1 MKFIGFFGK
10 SKNTGDPVLEY
21 HPPYEEQPEEEEEI
35 LLSQHR
41 QPMGWNGTEDP
52 DEISEDEEDLE
63 EDMESE
69 ISVSPAKNRKGKR
82 RMVTAALVMALG
94 AAVYLNWQFSGNQEL
109 LASDTLSSE
118 KEMGTAQLV
127 NGEAEETDAS
137 ASEEEGESVFTQ
149 AKLSRQKARDEA
161 VEMLEEVLKDS
172 ESSEEAKKE
181 AVAQSAVIAQNVLKE
196 NNIENLVKAKGYSDC
211 VAVIQNDECSVIV
224 GGKLENASDAVVIQD
239 IVVSQTSFAPEK
251 IKIIESK

>member
-10 SKNTGDPVLEY
+10 GKDAAEPVLEY
-21 HPPYEEQPEEEEEI
+21 HPPYDEEEQEDEGVVDEEEEESWEGSEE
-35 LLSQHR
+35 LLQ
-41 QPMGWNGTEDP
+41 QDP
-52 DEISEDEEDLE
+52 GFDEPYQKSH
-63 EDMESE
+63 
-69 ISVSPAKNRKGKR
+69 NREKKKGRR

-109 LASDTLSSE
+109 LASDTLNSE

-127 NGEAEETDAS
+127 NGDAEETDAS
-137 ASEEEGESVFTQ
+137 AAEEEESVFTQ

-172 ESSEEAKKE
+172 ESSAEAKKE

-211 VAVIQNDECSVIV
+211 VAVIQDDECSVIV
-224 GGKLENASDAVVIQD
+224 GGTLESSSDAVVIQD

-251 IKIIESK
+251 IKIIEGK

>member
-10 SKNTGDPVLEY
+10 GKDTGEPVLEY
-21 HPPYEEQPEEEEEI
+21 HPPYEGNTEKEEPEI
-35 LLSQHR
+35 IHRR
-41 QPMGWNGTEDP
+41 QPMAWNDTEEP
-52 DEISEDEEDLE
+52 EESDEPQDEMETFSEDEPGLPPKSR
-63 EDMESE
+63 ES
-69 ISVSPAKNRKGKR
+69 RRGKR

-109 LASDTLSSE
+109 LASDTLNSE

-127 NGEAEETDAS
+127 NGDAEETDAS
-137 ASEEEGESVFTQ
+137 AAEEESVFTQ

-161 VEMLEEVLKDS
+161 VEMLEEVIKDS
-172 ESSEEAKKE
+172 ESSAEAKKE

-211 VAVIQNDECSVIV
+211 VAVIQDDECSVIV
-224 GGKLENASDAVVIQD
+224 GGTLESSSDAVVIQD

-251 IKIIESK
+251 IKIIEGK

>member
-10 SKNTGDPVLEY
+10 GKDSAEPVLEY
-21 HPPYEEQPEEEEEI
+21 HPPYDDQEQ
-35 LLSQHR
+35 
-41 QPMGWNGTEDP
+41 
-52 DEISEDEEDLE
+52 EDEELVNEDSQASWEDSETVSEE
-63 EDMESE
+63 EDPGFEGQYQKSHNGE
-69 ISVSPAKNRKGKR
+69 KKKGRR

-118 KEMGTAQLV
+118 REMGTAQLV

-137 ASEEEGESVFTQ
+137 AAEEEESVFTQ

-161 VEMLEEVLKDS
+161 VEMLEEVLKNS

-196 NNIENLVKAKGYSDC
+196 NNIENLMKAKGYTDC
-211 VAVIQNDECSVIV
+211 VAVIQDDECSVII
-224 GGKLENASDAVVIQD
+224 GQKLENASDAVVIQD
-239 IVVSQTSFAPEK
+239 IVVGQTDFAPEK
-251 IKIIESK
+251 IKIIEAK

>member
-1 MKFIGFFGK
+1 MKLIGFLGK
-10 SKNTGDPVLEY
+10 GKDSAEPVLEY
-21 HPPYEEQPEEEEEI
+21 HPPYDEEEQEEEEFVNED
-35 LLSQHR
+35 SQTS
-41 QPMGWNGTEDP
+41 WED
-52 DEISEDEEDLE
+52 SEETSQEQNAGFDGQYLGSRTGE
-63 EDMESE
+63 
-69 ISVSPAKNRKGKR
+69 KKKGRR

-118 KEMGTAQLV
+118 REMGTAQLV
-127 NGEAEETDAS
+127 NGDAEETDAS
-137 ASEEEGESVFTQ
+137 AAEEQESVFTQ

-196 NNIENLVKAKGYSDC
+196 NNIENLVKAKGYADC
-211 VAVIQNDECSVIV
+211 VAVIQ
-224 GGKLENASDAVVIQD
+224 D
-239 IVVSQTSFAPEK
+239 IVVGQTDFAPEK
-251 IKIIESK
+251 IKIIEAK